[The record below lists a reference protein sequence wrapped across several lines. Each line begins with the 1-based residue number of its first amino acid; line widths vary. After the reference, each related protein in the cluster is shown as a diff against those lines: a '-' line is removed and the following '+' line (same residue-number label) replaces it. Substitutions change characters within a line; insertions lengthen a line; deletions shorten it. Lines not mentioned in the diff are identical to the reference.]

1 MVYSSSSYQ
10 SPGEAAAA
18 EWHAR
23 LRELEAKGIRS
34 RREFRQWAR
43 RNHPDRGG
51 DLGEFQR
58 VSQSVDMCFDER
70 TGRPPASW
78 RRPRARR
85 SPEQERRIVEMGG
98 ALLGR
103 LLWLVRFRSAGVGYR
118 VWRGGGRRR
127 HANASRGGGN
137 GGDGGD
143 EDGDDE
149 YERDNEDDA
158 SSSSSAATDAD
169 AQSKKSASRTRRA
182 GVDGNG
188 PAAVLRDVGLAA
200 LGNPWR
206 PLRDMELSWDTR
218 RGRAWVRSTLQTP
231 IFGLQVGFGAMLKPA
246 ALLVPDPSG
255 KSACSL
261 MATLSKRLGPFHV
274 EFAMS
279 RKERYFE
286 RSLKSIDATWGT
298 RIDVVNVN
306 AETVS
311 LLPGILPAVRWRR
324 AKKGTQQQQ
333 EEELDEEKV
342 KIATGEASEAGS
354 EAVIGGSES
363 SSDMAS
369 DAISMADAA
378 SSFASTEDVVADAV
392 SVGLDGATSTS
403 KSAHD
408 DDAPLDAYD
417 AFSSSTT
424 PTTVGD
430 GILNQAS
437 ARDARVGVED
447 EDDVAVVDGKG

>member
-1 MVYSSSSYQ
+1 MVFYSSSSSSSSYP
-10 SPGEAAAA
+10 SPSEAAAA

-23 LRELEAKGIRS
+23 LRELEAKGISS

-118 VWRGGGRRR
+118 VWRGGRRR
-127 HANASRGGGN
+127 GNDTRRGANG
-137 GGDGGD
+137 
-143 EDGDDE
+143 
-149 YERDNEDDA
+149 EDDGFYEEDTSCDNDDDT
-158 SSSSSAATDAD
+158 SSSSSDV
-169 AQSKKSASRTRRA
+169 QSKKSKSRTRRA

-206 PLRDMELSWDTR
+206 PLRDMELSWDTL
-218 RGRAWVRSTLQTP
+218 RGRAWVRSTLHTP
-231 IFGLQVGFGAMLKPA
+231 IFGLQVGFGAMLRPA
-246 ALLVPDPSG
+246 ALLVPDPCG

-261 MATLSKRLGPFHV
+261 MATLSRRLGPFHV

-279 RKERYFE
+279 RKEKYFE
-286 RSLKSIDATWGT
+286 RSLKSIDTTWGT
-298 RIDVVNVN
+298 RVDVVNVN

-324 AKKGTQQQQ
+324 AKKEKQQQG
-333 EEELDEEKV
+333 EETVD
-342 KIATGEASEAGS
+342 GDAGDDS
-354 EAVIGGSES
+354 SGAVIGDGDDSPAT
-363 SSDMAS
+363 AS
-369 DAISMADAA
+369 HAVSMADAA
-378 SSFASTEDVVADAV
+378 ASFASEDSAVAVAEHEPVESDAMANANM
-392 SVGLDGATSTS
+392 SADGGV
-403 KSAHD
+403 D
-408 DDAPLDAYD
+408 GVPLDAHD
-417 AFSSSTT
+417 ALSSSTT
-424 PTTVGD
+424 MPTTD
-430 GILNQAS
+430 GMENQAS
-437 ARDARVGVED
+437 TTCVED
-447 EDDVAVVDGKG
+447 DDVAVVDGKG